1 MKLLKNLLVLAISL
15 GLSANA
21 LAQNYPDRPITLIV
35 PFAAGGPTDVV
46 ARSLALSMGSDLK
59 QPIVV
64 DNAGGA
70 GGTIGSKKAA
80 DAQADGYTLL
90 LMHIGMAT
98 APSLYKK
105 LLFDPLKSYEYIG
118 LTVDV
123 PMTLLGKAALPPNN
137 LNELLPYIKQNA
149 SKMNVAHAGIGSAS
163 HLCGLLFMSTIQQDI
178 QTIAYRGTG
187 PAMTGLLAGE
197 VDLLCDQTT
206 NTTAQIQSGKV
217 KTYGISSAR
226 RSTTLPNVPTLDE
239 AGLKGFQLGVWHG
252 LYAPKGTPKPIID
265 RLLRALQAGLK
276 DPAFVKR
283 MEELG
288 ARVVSEKEAT
298 PDALR
303 NKLQSEIN
311 LWSPIIQKAG
321 VYAD

>member
-46 ARSLALSMGSDLK
+46 ARSLAQSMGSDLK

-252 LYAPKGTPKPIID
+252 LYAPKGTPKPVLD
-265 RLLRALQAGLK
+265 RLQRALLAGLK
-276 DPAFVKR
+276 DAGFVKR

-303 NKLQSEIN
+303 NKLQAEIN

>member
-46 ARSLALSMGSDLK
+46 ARSLAQSMGSDLK

-123 PMTLLGKAALPPNN
+123 PMTLLGKAALPP
-137 LNELLPYIKQNA
+137 
-149 SKMNVAHAGIGSAS
+149 
-163 HLCGLLFMSTIQQDI
+163 QQ
-178 QTIAYRGTG
+178 
-187 PAMTGLLAGE
+187 PE
-197 VDLLCDQTT
+197 
-206 NTTAQIQSGKV
+206 
-217 KTYGISSAR
+217 
-226 RSTTLPNVPTLDE
+226 
-239 AGLKGFQLGVWHG
+239 
-252 LYAPKGTPKPIID
+252 
-265 RLLRALQAGLK
+265 
-276 DPAFVKR
+276 
-283 MEELG
+283 
-288 ARVVSEKEAT
+288 
-298 PDALR
+298 
-303 NKLQSEIN
+303 
-311 LWSPIIQKAG
+311 
-321 VYAD
+321 